1 MIKLQDFARQCGVTD
16 RAIQKHLKTYAAEL
30 EGLFQRKGPN
40 GTWLTDEACEILRSK
55 MKQNPVVLVDTQSQ
69 TELEEAKARIEV
81 LQEQRVELATQVAAL
96 AAWKAEKAVAIA
108 EADQTRR
115 LLDDAQRDTK
125 LLEGFVADAKAEIA
139 VLSDERD
146 EAKALARQKE
156 EAAQKAQ
163 DELTAAQARN
173 QALEDYAAALEAWSS
188 LSWLK
193 RRRVPKPVAPE
204 FASKEA

>member
-16 RAIQKHLKTYAAEL
+16 RAIQKHLNTYAAEL
-30 EGLFQRKGPN
+30 EGLYQRKGPN
-40 GTWLTDEACEILRSK
+40 GTWLTDEACVILRSK
-55 MKQNPVVLVDTQSQ
+55 MKQNPVVLVDAQAQ
-69 TELEEAKARIEV
+69 TELEEAKARIEE
-81 LQEQRVELATQVAAL
+81 LQDQRVELATQVAAL

-115 LLDDAQRDTK
+115 LLDDAQRDKK

-163 DELTAAQARN
+163 DELTVAQARN

-188 LSWLK
+188 LSWW
-193 RRRVPKPVAPE
+193 RRRKEKKPTVPE
-204 FASKEA
+204 LKEE